1 MLEFFNQTYPK
12 AKKEH
17 TCDLCNQKI
26 AVGEKYSRF
35 TGKYDGDMLDVK
47 HHLLCERMCKA
58 YCAWANETEYANE
71 DVQEWLREEYCHICE
86 NYEECTVSEF
96 ECPII
101 RENFVKGGSCHCG
114 RFEKVV
120 E

>member
-35 TGKYDGDMLDVK
+35 TGKYDGDMEV
-47 HHLLCERMCKA
+47 
-58 YCAWANETEYANE
+58 
-71 DVQEWLREEYCHICE
+71 
-86 NYEECTVSEF
+86 
-96 ECPII
+96 
-101 RENFVKGGSCHCG
+101 
-114 RFEKVV
+114 
-120 E
+120 